1 MASFASTN
9 NLRDLDSLRKG
20 YEEEALAITSELNSG
35 DNPPGVS
42 SSLVDSEGFPRGD
55 IDIYRVRSL
64 RQRLA
69 ILQTDHRGVMK
80 KIEAALLSGSSGAQD
95 EQDSEVSTPSH
106 LPCYLPFLTLPPRC
120 TPPHPPQLRK
130 RLAGKPRPKY
140 DNVTGKWVVRNW
152 DGSVSGIEGGDNLRF
167 EDIGNESV
175 DRLRLAALSVSS
187 PSALSSTSTTSTAPP
202 STSSNIPPPSSSS
215 SSSSSVLVV
224 EPFAKIDL
232 VSPSS
237 PASSCGLLVGDVI
250 LKFGPVHFRN
260 HMNLQA
266 VATEVRSAAGNR
278 REVVVDVLRDG
289 SQIRVALRPQE
300 WEGRGLLGC
309 HIVPYSS

>member
-95 EQDSEVSTPSH
+95 EQDSE
-106 LPCYLPFLTLPPRC
+106 
-120 TPPHPPQLRK
+120 LRK

-202 STSSNIPPPSSSS
+202 STSSNIPPPSS